1 MSIEKLQI
9 TQLRNLS
16 WVDISPSAN
25 LNIFFGLNGSGKS
38 SLLEAIYL
46 LAHGRSFRSN
56 NIRNVISRDK
66 KNFIVFS
73 ELISNAIKI
82 PIGIE
87 RGVGLSRTRIAG
99 KNATSLAELAS
110 LLPLQFIG
118 PDLQKAVEGGP
129 KERRT
134 LLDWGV
140 FHVEH
145 SFYRCWL
152 SYKKLL
158 KQRNSALRQRKQH
171 QTITC
176 WDGELVKVGNRLNSY
191 REEYIRLLLPYLDKL
206 LNEMFSLAD
215 ISCSFNQGWSDER
228 SFDEILKKTL
238 SSDIKKGFTGYGP
251 HRADLIFKYLGCAA
265 VDQLSRGQLKL
276 LVIAFKLAQV
286 QLLQSMR
293 SKCCIIL
300 MDDLPAELDVENRSR
315 VLNTLLDSNAQL
327 FVTTTER
334 RLIDCSE
341 ITNNKDIKVFHV
353 EHGLV
358 IEVVQ

>member
-9 TQLRNLS
+9 TQLRNLG
-16 WVDISPSAN
+16 WVDISPSAD
-25 LNIFFGLNGSGKS
+25 LNIIFGLNGSGKS

-56 NIRNVISRDK
+56 NIRNIVSRDK
-66 KNFIVFS
+66 KHLVVFS
-73 ELISNAIKI
+73 ELILNYIKV

-99 KNATSLAELAS
+99 KNAASLAELAS

-118 PDLQKAVEGGP
+118 PDLQKSIEAGP

-145 SFYRCWL
+145 SFYHCWL

-176 WDGELVKVGNRLNSY
+176 WDSELVKAGNRLNNY
-191 REEYIRLLLPYLDKL
+191 REEYVQALLPYVDKL
-206 LNEMFSLAD
+206 LGEMFSLTN
-215 ISCSFNQGWSDER
+215 ISCSFHQGWSEER
-228 SFDEILKKTL
+228 SFAEVLQRTL

-265 VDQLSRGQLKL
+265 ADQLSRGQLKL

-286 QLLQSMR
+286 QLLQSTR

-315 VLNTLLDSNAQL
+315 VLNTLLESNAQL

-341 ITNNKDIKVFHV
+341 LANDKDKKVFHV
-353 EHGLV
+353 EHGQV
-358 IEVVQ
+358 VEVVQ